1 MKGDG
6 VDTLPDQRGDPT
18 LLLVGCSQKDTK
30 MHARIHSLFRL
41 GEKKKDDENSLRPW
55 PRLSVNPVRTHS
67 QDFWSFRPERMI

>member
-41 GEKKKDDENSLRPW
+41 GEKKKDYENSLRP
-55 PRLSVNPVRTHS
+55 
-67 QDFWSFRPERMI
+67 